1 MLNPKGDS
9 VMTQTNNRLVGNSFK
24 LGYRFQRYWDT
35 SMALAFFAAE
45 VGTGLFLVSFYFD
58 LLPGM
63 ILGLAISATLKPYFH
78 LAHMGVP
85 GKSWRAI
92 LRPDRSWVSRGALAI
107 GVLVGF
113 GALHVVDRAIGLPAA
128 LGAPVAYLAVAGAL
142 VVMCYQGMAMS
153 DSESLTLW
161 ASPLVP
167 VAGFCYSLTAG
178 VLATLAIGWEAL
190 GGESR
195 AMLSTAALALLLVDL
210 AVVVGL
216 LVHVKGKSKGGAF
229 SVELLTSGE
238 YAGKFRH
245 LVLLLGFVVPAV
257 LLAVAGSVREVAALA
272 LLAMLVGFL
281 AFRLLMFKAAVFEP
295 ISHDLAGSIGLPS
308 AR

>member
-1 MLNPKGDS
+1 
-9 VMTQTNNRLVGNSFK
+9 MTQTNNRLVGNSFK

-35 SMALAFFAAE
+35 SMALAFFSAE

-58 LLPGM
+58 LLAGM
-63 ILGLAISATLKPYFH
+63 IVGLGISATLKPYFH

-85 GKSWRAI
+85 SKSWRAV

-107 GVLVGF
+107 GVLIGF

-128 LGAPVAYLAVAGAL
+128 LGAPVGYFAVAGAL

-153 DSESLTLW
+153 DSESFTLW

-167 VAGFCYSLTAG
+167 LASFCYSLTAG

-190 GGESR
+190 GAQR
-195 AMLSTAALALLLVDL
+195 AMLTNVALLLLLVDV

-216 LVHVKGKSKGGAF
+216 LVHVKNKSKGGAF
-229 SVELLTSGE
+229 SVELLMSGE
-238 YAGKFRH
+238 YAGKFRY
-245 LVLLLGFVVPAV
+245 LVLLLGLVVPAV
-257 LLAVAGSVREVAALA
+257 LLAAAGGVQGVELLA

-295 ISHDLAGSIGLPS
+295 ISHDIAGSIGLPS